1 MVNCQFALTFAWFLS
16 SRSEPVRVTRYFFM
30 IGHKIL
36 IAVYHILKDK
46 VDYKELG
53 ADHLNNFRR
62 DKLIDHYKKQ
72 LANLGE
78 EIVQVA

>member
-1 MVNCQFALTFAWFLS
+1 
-16 SRSEPVRVTRYFFM
+16 M

-78 EIVQVA
+78 EAVQVA